1 MFPLPPGWAKAN
13 PIAVD
18 KDSSED
24 KKADEQMDKKKFIDS
39 EKEWTVFESK
49 DTRKRKEE
57 AVNNNLKQRE
67 HLVTC
72 KSGKPIPP
80 SGT

>member
-1 MFPLPPGWAKAN
+1 
-13 PIAVD
+13 
-18 KDSSED
+18 
-24 KKADEQMDKKKFIDS
+24 MDKKKFIDS